1 MVFVLTVFVIM
12 KRFLATLQNMSNL
25 SPLLLFIWLITG
37 SIASADQSAISPGQ
51 FLELMKG
58 NTVIGEYQDGRQWD
72 EMFKA
77 DGSTVYRESNYRIA
91 GVVTS
96 KAGKVCFSYPTA
108 KSASG
113 GCFEIWQGSANC
125 FDFYGIS
132 DLPKSTD
139 ATQRQKRLSIGWTA
153 RAWLS
158 QFPSTCAS
166 DQIS

>member
-51 FLELMKG
+51 FLELMRG

-77 DGSTVYRESNYRIA
+77 DGSTIYREGNYRIA
-91 GVVTS
+91 GVLTS
-96 KAGKVCFSYPTA
+96 QAGKVCFSYPTA
-108 KSASG
+108 KSVSG
-113 GCFEIWQGSANC
+113 GCFEIWQRSANC

-132 DLPKSTD
+132 DPPKSTD
-139 ATQRQKRLSIGWTA
+139 ANERQKRLSIGWTA
-153 RAWLS
+153 RAWVS
-158 QFPSTCAS
+158 QFPSTCVS
-166 DQIS
+166 EQIS